1 MRQFTYRVTER
12 QGFHARNAMAF
23 ARQAGEYQSDIRIQ
37 HRAGT
42 ADGKNVL
49 DIMRLAIKED
59 DGVTFTV
66 EGEDEEQAASYLE
79 ALVRE
84 IL

>member
-1 MRQFTYRVTER
+1 MKQFTYRVVER

-23 ARQAGEYQSDIRIQ
+23 ARQAGEYQSSVHIQ
-37 HRAGT
+37 HKAGT

-59 DGVTFTV
+59 DTVTFVV